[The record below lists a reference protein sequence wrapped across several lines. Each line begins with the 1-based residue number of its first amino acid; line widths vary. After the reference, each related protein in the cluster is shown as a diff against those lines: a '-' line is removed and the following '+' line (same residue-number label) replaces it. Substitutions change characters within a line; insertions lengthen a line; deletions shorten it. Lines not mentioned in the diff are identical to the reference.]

1 MKNVWVAR
9 LHELNSQLPC
19 LLCPA
24 AAAAAAAAAPVCW
37 LNVFLRRP
45 NCEAKA
51 WMVGTVSRHVV
62 ICAARDIAAG
72 EELT

>member
-1 MKNVWVAR
+1 MKPVVILAACID
-9 LHELNSQLPC
+9 SKQLSCVCIQLLLLRQSSAAIFC
-19 LLCPA
+19 LF
-24 AAAAAAAAAPVCW
+24 VS
-37 LNVFLRRP
+37 LRYRP
-45 NCEAKA
+45 NCEAKS